1 MDQGDRIKDLTTD
14 RPVILLADDEACLR
28 TVTAE
33 ILEGIGCTVLQPDHG
48 RTAMSLFEK
57 HQHDIVLVL
66 LDVMMPHLNGIE
78 VAKRMREQGS
88 NIPIIFISGYAKE
101 HLLGTDKQVCNS
113 IFFSKPLNYATFVSH
128 IETYLQGS
136 VNQACVS

>member
-1 MDQGDRIKDLTTD
+1 VYKDR
-14 RPVILLADDEACLR
+14 
-28 TVTAE
+28 
-33 ILEGIGCTVLQPDHG
+33 
-48 RTAMSLFEK
+48 
-57 HQHDIVLVL
+57 HDIVLVL